1 MKKTFFHKLAGAALG
16 IALFAAAMLF
26 AAFAQAQSPAKP
38 DDARDYT
45 ITLNGGIDGMGTFV
59 FQGAAIRYEHT
70 LYNEPTGIT
79 VNGELWKDLKTP
91 FELDFTPDYGT
102 FMFKS
107 IDGRGKLDLT
117 TSADKAELA
126 VSDPE
131 SGAAEYTIT
140 FRMKGTPRNA
150 GTVPSGS
157 AMRSIWKPLAVWT
170 RTLFEI
176 VPGFFRAGESA
187 ATAKKRLSEGS
198 RRSLSRWGCSD
209 MTE

>member
-16 IALFAAAMLF
+16 IALFAATMPF
-26 AAFAQAQSPAKP
+26 AAFAQARSAAKP
-38 DDARDYT
+38 DDVRDYT

-59 FQGAAIRYEHT
+59 FQGAAIRYEHK

-79 VNGELWKDLKTP
+79 VNGELWKDLKMP
-91 FELDFTPDYGT
+91 FELDFTPDFGT

-131 SGAAEYTIT
+131 SGPAEYTVT
-140 FRMKGTPRNA
+140 FRMKGTPRKGA
-150 GTVPSGS
+150 G
-157 AMRSIWKPLAVWT
+157 
-170 RTLFEI
+170 
-176 VPGFFRAGESA
+176 SA
-187 ATAKKRLSEGS
+187 ATAEQTKPATVQTVKSGAEQAAEQASSSGPIVIEGTFNGIG
-198 RRSLSRWGCSD
+198 RF
-209 MTE
+209 

>member
-16 IALFAAAMLF
+16 IALFAATIPF
-26 AAFAQAQSPAKP
+26 AAFAQTPAKP
-38 DDARDYT
+38 DGARDYT

-59 FQGAAIRYEHT
+59 FQGAAIRYEHK

-91 FELDFTPDYGT
+91 FELDFTPDFTT

-131 SGAAEYTIT
+131 SGAAEYTIS
-140 FRMKGTPRNA
+140 FRMKGTPRKA
-150 GTVPSGS
+150 RFSSCLFRLRQP
-157 AMRSIWKPLAVWT
+157 RSVS
-170 RTLFEI
+170 RQ
-176 VPGFFRAGESA
+176 
-187 ATAKKRLSEGS
+187 KRPTP
-198 RRSLSRWGCSD
+198 C
-209 MTE
+209 